1 MSAAVSG
8 NRTAAMR
15 PLQHP
20 RRWLA
25 LWLVATAVAV
35 SVSLLPAGDV
45 PAPSIPGFDKAVHF
59 IAYLALSAYAS
70 MLFASP
76 RARSLAALWL
86 LAVGVG
92 VEAAQ
97 HFFTAT
103 RQAEAADVFAN
114 MLGVVGGLALGA
126 TPLARGL
133 QWLEA
138 RLPGAPPRAL

>member
-1 MSAAVSG
+1 MP
-8 NRTAAMR
+8 AMR
-15 PLQHP
+15 PL
-20 RRWLA
+20 RFAWRWVA
-25 LWLVATAVAV
+25 LWLAATAVVV

-59 IAYLALSAYAS
+59 VSYLALSAYAS
-70 MLFASP
+70 MLFATP

-86 LAVGVG
+86 LTVGVG

-133 QWLEA
+133 QWLES
-138 RLPGAPPRAL
+138 RLPGAAPRTL